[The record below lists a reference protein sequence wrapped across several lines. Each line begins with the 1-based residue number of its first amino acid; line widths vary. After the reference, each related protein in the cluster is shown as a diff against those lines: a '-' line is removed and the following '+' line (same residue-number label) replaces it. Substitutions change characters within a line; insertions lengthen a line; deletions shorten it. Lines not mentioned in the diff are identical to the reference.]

1 MSEATCEAEAPVEQS
16 ADKSEVKLYTDE
28 ALLRLTGTVKNHLK
42 TDVVNL
48 FSNRY
53 RINVWTEER
62 RSDRLFSHYK
72 IPKSFFAYLEDGEFV
87 DKTIPQKVK
96 PGQKMNIFST

>member
-1 MSEATCEAEAPVEQS
+1 MEATCEEQPQVTVE
-16 ADKSEVKLYTDE
+16 KSEEVKLYSED

-62 RSDRLFSHYK
+62 RPDRLFSHYK

-87 DKTIPQKVK
+87 DKTIKPRVK
-96 PGQKMNIFST
+96 PGQKMNVFAS

>member
-1 MSEATCEAEAPVEQS
+1 MTEATCEVEPKVEVEEAT
-16 ADKSEVKLYTDE
+16 EVKLYTDE
-28 ALLRLTGTVKNHLK
+28 AVVRLTGVIKNHLK
-42 TDVVNL
+42 TDVTNV

-53 RINVWTEER
+53 RIDVWSEER
-62 RSDRLFSHYK
+62 RHDRLFSHYK

-87 DKTIPQKVK
+87 DKTIARKVK